1 MIVKDD
7 RVLFARWLRNPRR
20 IGAVLP
26 SGLAL
31 TRAIA
36 AEVDLARPGAVVE
49 LGGGTGAVTR
59 ALLAAGVPPADL
71 VVIERDQSLYRLL
84 HERFPGV
91 RVIHGDAR
99 KLPALLAKAGVGPVK
114 TVVSGLPLLPMPLKA
129 QMAILS
135 GSFAVMPED
144 EIVLKHRFSAFIQGS
159 SDLAERLRA
168 QGFEYVLILGT
179 VTTVCCESSARDAM
193 MLNFKT
199 VMVSDGNSARTD
211 QEHAATLASFY
222 VTFGDVMTTD
232 ETIACLRANAA
243 LPAAAE

>member
-59 ALLAAGVPPADL
+59 ALLAAGVPSADL

-91 RVIHGDAR
+91 CVIHGDAC

-114 TVVSGLPLLPMPLKA
+114 MVISGLPLLPMPLKA

-135 GSFAVMPED
+135 GSFTVMPED
-144 EIVLKHRFSAFIQGS
+144 GVFIQFTYGPAS
-159 SDLAERLRA
+159 PVPERLMRRM
-168 QGFEYVLILGT
+168 GLTGR
-179 VTTVCCESSARDAM
+179 VTGRVW
-193 MLNFKT
+193 LNVPPATIWRFT
-199 VMVSDGNSARTD
+199 QTPAARTG
-211 QEHAATLASFY
+211 EEPGGEVEREPARAAVAS
-222 VTFGDVMTTD
+222 
-232 ETIACLRANAA
+232 
-243 LPAAAE
+243 